1 MRDHCQTDRLRT
13 RHRIPLLSA
22 LCSALALAAC
32 APSPA
37 QIEAN
42 REPAQAN
49 ATLPPERAETRLC
62 RPDPALL
69 SPQPAPDCAFRRKA
83 LKTMD
88 PDQWARL
95 KVEYERQ
102 CFRDAERAVRE
113 RLRLLQT
120 ANRCEMAER

>member
-1 MRDHCQTDRLRT
+1 MRDHCPTERLLGPR
-13 RHRIPLLSA
+13 RIPLLSA
-22 LCSALALAAC
+22 LSAALAVAAC
-32 APSPA
+32 APNPA
-37 QIEAN
+37 QFET
-42 REPAQAN
+42 RQEPAQAN
-49 ATLPPERAETRLC
+49 ATLPVEQTETRLC

-69 SPQPAPDCAFRRKA
+69 SPQAAPDCAFRRTA

-95 KVEYERQ
+95 KIEYERQ

-113 RLRLLQT
+113 RLRLLQA